1 MPECT
6 ALHSVLYHASAIP
19 LHIFGYA
26 SMSDVPLSL
35 RSPRVYAAVVAA
47 TLLTAVLSFTGAI
60 SLGSV
65 AFIVLMVLVA
75 LTGIPHGAVDHVV
88 AADLYGLTSSWSDQA
103 KFYGVYL
110 ALMAAYGVFWLI
122 SPVASLALFL
132 GLTVYHFGQADL
144 AYWDVPAPGH
154 VLLYASR
161 GVLLIGLPIVAFPEL
176 VDPIFVAIADVQ
188 VSAWP
193 GVTTAP
199 TALLSALVAQH
210 AVVLLLMQR
219 WGTPAWSDVGR
230 ELFNT
235 AVLAALLIT
244 AHPLVGFAVYF
255 GLWHSLGHILEILRF
270 FQRHGRQ
277 ATLGHFYRKAA
288 LFTLISFS
296 GLGGLYLVNEA
307 FGAQEQMIAL
317 LFILISVLTLP
328 HMLIVEAM
336 YQRQRPA
343 GPRPETAPA
352 AR

>member
-1 MPECT
+1 
-6 ALHSVLYHASAIP
+6 
-19 LHIFGYA
+19 
-26 SMSDVPLSL
+26 MSDVPLSL
-35 RSPRVYAAVVAA
+35 RSPRVYAAVVGA
-47 TLLTAVLSFTGAI
+47 TLFVAGLSVTGAL

-65 AFIVLMVLVA
+65 AFVVLMVLVA

-103 KFYGVYL
+103 TFYGVYL
-110 ALMAAYGVFWLI
+110 ALMAAYGVLWMI
-122 SPVASLALFL
+122 SPVVSLALFL

-144 AYWDVPAPGH
+144 AYWNVPAPGH

-161 GVLLIGLPIVAFPEL
+161 GILLMGLPIVAFPEL
-176 VDPIFVAIADVQ
+176 VDPIFMAIADVQ

-193 GVTTAP
+193 GVSTAP
-199 TALLSALVAQH
+199 TALLTALVVQH
-210 AVVLLLMQR
+210 AGVLLLMQR
-219 WGTPAWSDVGR
+219 GGTPTWGDVGR

-235 AVLAALLIT
+235 AVLAALLIST
-244 AHPLVGFAVYF
+244 HPLVGFAVYF

-270 FQRHGRQ
+270 FQRHGRR

-288 LFTLISFS
+288 LFTLISFV

-343 GPRPETAPA
+343 GPRPETASA
-352 AR
+352 TG

>member
-1 MPECT
+1 
-6 ALHSVLYHASAIP
+6 
-19 LHIFGYA
+19 
-26 SMSDVPLSL
+26 MSEVPLSL
-35 RSPRVYAAVVAA
+35 RSPRVYGAVVGV
-47 TLLTAVLSFTGAI
+47 TLLTAVLSFTGAL
-60 SLGSV
+60 SLGSM
-65 AFIVLMVLVA
+65 AFIVLMVVVA

-88 AADLYGLTSSWSDQA
+88 AADLYGLSSSWSDQA
-103 KFYGVYL
+103 RFYGVYL
-110 ALMAAYGVFWLI
+110 ALMAAYGVLWWI
-122 SPVASLALFL
+122 SPVVSLALFL

-144 AYWDVPAPGH
+144 AYWDVPTPGH
-154 VLLYASR
+154 LLLYGSR
-161 GVLLIGLPIVAFPEL
+161 GIMLIGLPIVAFPDL

-193 GVTTAP
+193 GVTSAP
-199 TALLSALVAQH
+199 AAVLAALVGQH
-210 AVVLLLMQR
+210 AAVLLLMQR
-219 WGTPAWSDVGR
+219 WGTPPWSAVGR

-235 AVLAALLIT
+235 AVLATQLIT

-288 LFTLISFS
+288 LFTLISFV
-296 GLGGLYLVNEA
+296 GLGGLYVLNEA
-307 FGAQEQMIAL
+307 VGAQTEMIAL

-343 GPRPETAPA
+343 A
-352 AR
+352 A

>member
-1 MPECT
+1 
-6 ALHSVLYHASAIP
+6 
-19 LHIFGYA
+19 
-26 SMSDVPLSL
+26 MSEVPLSL
-35 RSPRVYAAVVAA
+35 RSPRVYAAVVGA
-47 TLLTAVLSFTGAI
+47 TLLTAGLSLTGTL

-65 AFIVLMVLVA
+65 AFVVLMIGVA

-88 AADLYGLTSSWSDQA
+88 AADLYGLSSSWSDQA

-110 ALMAAYGVFWLI
+110 ALMTAYGVLWLI
-122 SPVASLALFL
+122 TPVVSLAVFL

-144 AYWDVPAPGH
+144 AYWNVPAPGH
-154 VLLYASR
+154 LLLYASR
-161 GVLLIGLPIVAFPEL
+161 GVLLMGLPIVTFPEL
-176 VDPIFVAIADVQ
+176 VDPIFEAIAGVQ

-199 TALLSALVAQH
+199 TTLLATLVAQH
-210 AVVLLLMQR
+210 AAVLLFMQR
-219 WGTPAWSDVGR
+219 WGTPAWRDVGR

-235 AVLAALLIT
+235 AVLAVLLIT
-244 AHPLVGFAVYF
+244 THPLVGFAVYF

-288 LFTLISFS
+288 LFTLISFM

-343 GPRPETAPA
+343 GPRPETASA
-352 AR
+352 TG